1 MVIPIHRSPSLS
13 LLLGDL
19 QAARAAVRQT
29 RNLSCGAMATRAAQE
44 ALVICL
50 RAFTDEL
57 LARRLPVPRALHA
70 ETRLYDDL
78 LGLSRRLSR

>member
-1 MVIPIHRSPSLS
+1 
-13 LLLGDL
+13 
-19 QAARAAVRQT
+19 
-29 RNLSCGAMATRAAQE
+29 MATRAAQE